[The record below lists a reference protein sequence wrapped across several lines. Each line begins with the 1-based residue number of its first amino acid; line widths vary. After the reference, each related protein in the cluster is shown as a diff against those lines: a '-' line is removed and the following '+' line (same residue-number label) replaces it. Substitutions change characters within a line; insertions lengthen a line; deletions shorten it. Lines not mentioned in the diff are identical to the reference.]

1 MQRFLTWLRTMF
13 KPKKCPKCGYNNF
26 AIKETIR
33 YNGHIDANTRRILC
47 DNVQSSV
54 IEEAVCSHC
63 GYVPERAE
71 FGVSEL
77 AEIV

>member
-13 KPKKCPKCGYNNF
+13 KPKKCPKCGHNNF
-26 AIKETIR
+26 LVKETIR

-47 DNVQSSV
+47 DNVDESV
-54 IEEAVCSHC
+54 IEEAVCTHC

-71 FGVSEL
+71 FGMSEL
-77 AEIV
+77 QEII